1 MTNVQ
6 DIELVD
12 APLTASALLG
22 VPFDEQWEIVKPVVQ
37 QLYIVEKVRLFRL
50 QGIMQER
57 YGFVASYAIL
67 KSPDYEHQIVV
78 RGANFSI

>member
-50 QGIMQER
+50 QEIMQER